1 MQDEFYHILAVDLQ
15 EIFKKSN
22 IKCTE
27 LQEIRLRAGRPLLIK
42 LHSREY
48 FLTKDGFLSEDFSAA
63 FIITAAVLKETLEY
77 VSRYSLYAYEEEL
90 RQGFLT
96 VKGGHRVG
104 LSGQMVKERGGG
116 GLIRNV
122 QFLNIRVAHEVRDCA
137 LPLLPF
143 VYHRKKFLNTLI
155 VSSPGAGKTTL
166 LRDLI
171 RLISDG
177 NSYGMGQTVGVVD
190 ERSELG
196 ASHLGVPQNDL
207 GLRTDVLDGCK
218 KSEGMLLLIRSMAPD
233 IIAVDELG
241 GKEDL
246 EAVSYAATCGIG
258 IVATVHGRDYV
269 ELIDKPGFYE
279 AFAHGLFER
288 IVLLSGSPVAGTLA
302 AVLDGKGDSLWKS
315 DSLEEF

>member
-1 MQDEFYHILAVDLQ
+1 MQDEFYHILAVGLQ
-15 EIFKKSN
+15 EVFQKSA
-22 IKCTE
+22 IKRND

-42 LHSREY
+42 IHSRER
-48 FLTKDGFLSEDFSAA
+48 FLTMDGESTEDSQKAL
-63 FIITAAVLKETLEY
+63 IVTAAVLKETLEY

-104 LSGQMVKERGGG
+104 LSGQMVKERGGN

-143 VYHRKKFLNTLI
+143 VYQRKRFFNTLI
-155 VSSPGAGKTTL
+155 VSSPGAGKTTM

-177 NSYGMGQTVGVVD
+177 NSYGAGQTVGVVD

-196 ASHLGVPQNDL
+196 ACHLGVPQNDL

-218 KSEGMLLLIRSMAPD
+218 KSEGMLLLIRSMSPD

-241 GKEDL
+241 GREEL
-246 EAVSYAATCGIG
+246 EAVTYAATCGIG
-258 IVATVHGRDYV
+258 VAATVHGRSYA
-269 ELIDKPGFYE
+269 EILDKPGFRE
-279 AFAHGLFER
+279 AFSRGLFER
-288 IVLLSGSPVAGTLA
+288 VILLSDQPVVGTLA
-302 AVLDGKGDSLWKS
+302 AVTDGKGEVLWKS
-315 DSLEEF
+315 DSLEEY